1 MRFCIPFSSAPLII
15 YNAALSFILPPGFAF
30 SNLTNTF
37 GYPASFKF
45 KIGVFPI
52 KSKAL
57 LYMINGAEE
66 KGILNK
72 DSVLVEATSGNTGI
86 ALAMAGK
93 LKGYKVIIIMPD
105 TMSIERRQLV
115 KAFGAELMLTEG
127 AKGMAGSIEKAN
139 ELLDKNPNYICLGQF
154 DNEDNPR
161 AHYETTGP
169 EILKEVKDVSFIVA
183 GIGSG
188 GTIVGAGKFL
198 KEKNKEIKVIGIEPK
213 SSPLITENKSGPH
226 KIQGIGANFIPKIY
240 DKDIVDK
247 VITVSDEDSYETVRL
262 IANKLGILIG
272 ISSGANIFGAMKL
285 SDENP
290 DKIIVTVAPDGVDK
304 YMSMGIF

>member
-1 MRFCIPFSSAPLII
+1 MI
-15 YNAALSFILPPGFAF
+15 YNNALDLIGNTPIL
-30 SNLTNTF
+30 NLKEA
-37 GYPASFKF
+37 GYPN
-45 KIGVFPI
+45 VFVKLEKANPGGSI
-52 KSKAL
+52 KDRAA

-115 KAFGAELMLTEG
+115 KAFGAELILTEG

-139 ELLDKNPNYICLGQF
+139 ELLEKNPNYICLGQF

-285 SDENP
+285 CDENP
-290 DKIIVTVAPDGVDK
+290 DEVVVTVAPDGVDK

>member
-1 MRFCIPFSSAPLII
+1 MI
-15 YNAALSFILPPGFAF
+15 YNNALDLIGNTPIL
-30 SNLTNTF
+30 NLKEV
-37 GYPASFKF
+37 GYPN
-45 KIGVFPI
+45 VFVKLEKANPGGSI
-52 KSKAL
+52 KDRAA

-115 KAFGAELMLTEG
+115 KAFGAELILTEG

-226 KIQGIGANFIPKIY
+226 KIQGLGANFIPKIY

>member
-1 MRFCIPFSSAPLII
+1 MAIYKSALDLVGKTPLLEVQ
-15 YNAALSFILPPGFAF
+15 NFEKEN
-30 SNLTNTF
+30 NLEATVLVKLEYFNPL
-37 GYPASFKF
+37 GSVKDRVAYAMIEDGIKQG
-45 KIGVFPI
+45 KI
-52 KSKAL
+52 
-57 LYMINGAEE
+57 
-66 KGILNK
+66 NK
-72 DSVLVEATSGNTGI
+72 DTVIIEPTSGNTGI

-115 KAFGAELMLTEG
+115 KAFGAELILTEG

-188 GTIVGAGKFL
+188 GTIVGAGKYL

-272 ISSGANIFGAMKL
+272 ISSGANISGAMKL

-290 DKIIVTVAPDGVDK
+290 GKIIVTVAPDGVDK

>member
-1 MRFCIPFSSAPLII
+1 MIY
-15 YNAALSFILPPGFAF
+15 YNALDLIGNTPIL
-30 SNLTNTF
+30 NLKQI
-37 GYPASFKF
+37 GYPN
-45 KIGVFPI
+45 VFVKLEKTNPGGSI
-52 KSKAL
+52 KDRAA

-66 KGILNK
+66 KGVLNK

-115 KAFGAELMLTEG
+115 KAFGAELILTEG

-139 ELLDKNPNYICLGQF
+139 ELLDNNSNYVCLGQF

-161 AHYETTGP
+161 AHYETTGV
-169 EILKEVKDVSFIVA
+169 EILKEVENVSTVVA

-188 GTIVGAGKFL
+188 GTIVGVGRFL
-198 KEKNKEIKVIGIEPK
+198 KEKNKDVKVIGIEPK
-213 SSPLITENKSGPH
+213 SSPLITENQAGPH

-247 VITVSDEDSYETVRL
+247 VITVSDEDAYETVRL

-290 DKIIVTVAPDGVDK
+290 DEIIVTVAPDGVDK

>member
-1 MRFCIPFSSAPLII
+1 MI
-15 YNAALSFILPPGFAF
+15 YNNALDLIGNTPIL
-30 SNLTNTF
+30 NLKEA
-37 GYPASFKF
+37 GYPN
-45 KIGVFPI
+45 VFVKLEKANPGGSI
-52 KSKAL
+52 KDRAA

-115 KAFGAELMLTEG
+115 KAFGAELILTEG

-169 EILKEVKDVSFIVA
+169 EILKEVKDVSTIVA

-247 VITVSDEDSYETVRL
+247 VITVSDEESYETVRL

-272 ISSGANIFGAMKL
+272 ISSGANISGAMKL

-290 DKIIVTVAPDGVDK
+290 DEIIVTVAPDGVDK

>member
-1 MRFCIPFSSAPLII
+1 MI
-15 YNAALSFILPPGFAF
+15 YNNALDLIGNTPIL
-30 SNLTNTF
+30 NLKEA
-37 GYPASFKF
+37 GYPN
-45 KIGVFPI
+45 VFVKLEKANPGGSI
-52 KSKAL
+52 KDRAA

-139 ELLDKNPNYICLGQF
+139 ELLEKNPNYICLGQF

-272 ISSGANIFGAMKL
+272 ISSGAIIFGAMKL

>member
-1 MRFCIPFSSAPLII
+1 MIY
-15 YNAALSFILPPGFAF
+15 YNALDLVGNTPIL
-30 SNLTNTF
+30 NLGKI
-37 GYPASFKF
+37 GYPN
-45 KIGVFPI
+45 VFVKLEKSNPGGSI
-52 KSKAL
+52 KDRAA
-57 LYMINGAEE
+57 LYMIEGAEE

-86 ALAMAGK
+86 GLAMAGK
-93 LKGYKVIIIMPD
+93 LKGYRVIIIMPE

-115 KAFGAELMLTEG
+115 KAFGAELILTEG
-127 AKGMAGSIEKAN
+127 SKGMAGSIEKAN
-139 ELLDKNPNYICLGQF
+139 ELLESNTNYVCLGQF

-169 EILKEVKDVSFIVA
+169 EILKEVPNVSMIV
-183 GIGSG
+183 
-188 GTIVGAGKFL
+188 AGKFL
-198 KEKNKEIKVIGIEPK
+198 KEKNKDVKAIGIEPK
-213 SSPLITENKSGPH
+213 SSPLITENQAGPH

-240 DKDIVDK
+240 DEDIVDR
-247 VITVSDEDSYETVRL
+247 VITISDEDSYETVRL
-262 IANKLGILIG
+262 MANKLGILVG

-290 DKIIVTVAPDGVDK
+290 DEVIVTVAPDGVDK

>member
-1 MRFCIPFSSAPLII
+1 MIY
-15 YNAALSFILPPGFAF
+15 YNALDLIGNTPIL
-30 SNLTNTF
+30 NLKQI
-37 GYPASFKF
+37 GYPNLFVKLEKTNPGGS
-45 KIGVFPI
+45 I
-52 KSKAL
+52 KDRAA

-115 KAFGAELMLTEG
+115 KAFGAELILTEG

>member
-1 MRFCIPFSSAPLII
+1 MIY
-15 YNAALSFILPPGFAF
+15 YNALDLVGNTPIL
-30 SNLTNTF
+30 NLGKI
-37 GYPASFKF
+37 GYPN
-45 KIGVFPI
+45 VFVKLEKANSGGSI
-52 KSKAL
+52 KDRAA
-57 LYMINGAEE
+57 LYMIEGAEE

-86 ALAMAGK
+86 GLAMAGK
-93 LKGYKVIIIMPD
+93 LKGYRVIIIMPE

-115 KAFGAELMLTEG
+115 KAFGAELILTEG
-127 AKGMAGSIEKAN
+127 SKGMAGSIEKAN
-139 ELLDKNPNYICLGQF
+139 ELLESNTNYVCLGQF

-169 EILKEVKDVSFIVA
+169 EILKEVPNVSMIVA

-198 KEKNKEIKVIGIEPK
+198 KEKNKDVKAIGIEPK
-213 SSPLITENKSGPH
+213 SSPLITENQAGPH

-240 DKDIVDK
+240 DEDIVDR
-247 VITVSDEDSYETVRL
+247 VITISDEDSYETVRL
-262 IANKLGILIG
+262 MANKLGILVG

-290 DKIIVTVAPDGVDK
+290 DEVIVTVAPDGVDK

>member
-1 MRFCIPFSSAPLII
+1 MI
-15 YNAALSFILPPGFAF
+15 YNNALDLIGNTPIL
-30 SNLTNTF
+30 NLKEA
-37 GYPASFKF
+37 GYPN
-45 KIGVFPI
+45 VFVKLEKANPGGSI
-52 KSKAL
+52 KDRAA
-57 LYMINGAEE
+57 LYMIKGAEE
-66 KGILNK
+66 KGILIK

>member
-1 MRFCIPFSSAPLII
+1 MI
-15 YNAALSFILPPGFAF
+15 YNNALDLIGNTPIL
-30 SNLTNTF
+30 NLKEA
-37 GYPASFKF
+37 GYPN
-45 KIGVFPI
+45 VFVKLEKANPGGSI
-52 KSKAL
+52 KDRAA

-115 KAFGAELMLTEG
+115 KAFGAELILTEG
-127 AKGMAGSIEKAN
+127 A
-139 ELLDKNPNYICLGQF
+139 
-154 DNEDNPR
+154 
-161 AHYETTGP
+161 
-169 EILKEVKDVSFIVA
+169 KDVSFIVA

-272 ISSGANIFGAMKL
+272 ISSGANISGAMKL

-290 DKIIVTVAPDGVDK
+290 GKIIVTVAPDGVDK

>member
-1 MRFCIPFSSAPLII
+1 MIY
-15 YNAALSFILPPGFAF
+15 YNALDLVGNTPIL
-30 SNLTNTF
+30 NLGKI
-37 GYPASFKF
+37 GYPN
-45 KIGVFPI
+45 VFVKLEKANPGGSI
-52 KSKAL
+52 KDRAA
-57 LYMINGAEE
+57 LYMIEGAEE

-86 ALAMAGK
+86 GLAMAGK
-93 LKGYKVIIIMPD
+93 LKGYRVIIIMPE

-115 KAFGAELMLTEG
+115 KAFGAELILTEG
-127 AKGMAGSIEKAN
+127 SKGMAGSIEKAN
-139 ELLDKNPNYICLGQF
+139 ELLESNTNYVCLGQF

-169 EILKEVKDVSFIVA
+169 EILKEVPNVSMIVA

-198 KEKNKEIKVIGIEPK
+198 KEKNKDVKAIGIEPK
-213 SSPLITENKSGPH
+213 SSPLITESQAGPH

-240 DKDIVDK
+240 DEDIVDR

-262 IANKLGILIG
+262 MANKLGILIG

-290 DKIIVTVAPDGVDK
+290 NEVIVTVAPDGVDK

>member
-1 MRFCIPFSSAPLII
+1 MIY
-15 YNAALSFILPPGFAF
+15 YNALDLVGNTPIL
-30 SNLTNTF
+30 NLGKI
-37 GYPASFKF
+37 GYPN
-45 KIGVFPI
+45 VFVKLEKANPGGSI
-52 KSKAL
+52 KDRAA
-57 LYMINGAEE
+57 LYMIEGAEE

-86 ALAMAGK
+86 GLAMAGK
-93 LKGYKVIIIMPD
+93 LKGYRVIIIMPE

-115 KAFGAELMLTEG
+115 KAFGAELILTEG
-127 AKGMAGSIEKAN
+127 SKGMAGSIEKAN
-139 ELLDKNPNYICLGQF
+139 ELLESNTNYVCLGQF

-169 EILKEVKDVSFIVA
+169 EILKEVPNVSMIVA

-198 KEKNKEIKVIGIEPK
+198 KEKNKDVKAIGIEPK
-213 SSPLITENKSGPH
+213 SSPLITENQAGPH

-240 DKDIVDK
+240 DKDIVDR

-262 IANKLGILIG
+262 MANKLGILVG

-290 DKIIVTVAPDGVDK
+290 DEVIVTVAPDGVDK

>member
-1 MRFCIPFSSAPLII
+1 MIY
-15 YNAALSFILPPGFAF
+15 YNALDLIGNTPIL
-30 SNLTNTF
+30 NLGKI
-37 GYPASFKF
+37 GYPN
-45 KIGVFPI
+45 VFVKLEKANPGGSI
-52 KSKAL
+52 KDRAA
-57 LYMINGAEE
+57 LYMIEGAEE

-86 ALAMAGK
+86 GLAMAGK
-93 LKGYKVIIIMPD
+93 LKGYRVIIIMPE

-115 KAFGAELMLTEG
+115 KAFGAELILTEG
-127 AKGMAGSIEKAN
+127 SKGMAGSIEKAN
-139 ELLDKNPNYICLGQF
+139 ELLESNTNYVCLGQF

-169 EILKEVKDVSFIVA
+169 EILKEVPNVSMIVA

-198 KEKNKEIKVIGIEPK
+198 KEKNKDVKAIGIEPK
-213 SSPLITENKSGPH
+213 SSPLITENQAGPH

-240 DKDIVDK
+240 DEDIVDR

-262 IANKLGILIG
+262 MANKLGILVG

-290 DKIIVTVAPDGVDK
+290 EEVIVTVAPDGVDK

>member
-1 MRFCIPFSSAPLII
+1 MIY
-15 YNAALSFILPPGFAF
+15 YNALDLIGNTPIL
-30 SNLTNTF
+30 NLKEI
-37 GYPASFKF
+37 GYPN
-45 KIGVFPI
+45 VFVKLEKANPGGSI
-52 KSKAL
+52 KDRAA

-86 ALAMAGK
+86 GLAMAGK
-93 LKGYKVIIIMPD
+93 LKGYKVVIIMPD

-115 KAFGAELMLTEG
+115 KAFGAELILTEG
-127 AKGMAGSIEKAN
+127 SKGMAGSIEKAN
-139 ELLDKNPNYICLGQF
+139 ELLEKNSNYICLGQF
-154 DNEDNPR
+154 ENEDNPK

-169 EILKEVKDVSFIVA
+169 EILKEVKDVTTVVA
-183 GIGSG
+183 GVGSG
-188 GTIVGAGKFL
+188 GTIVGIGKFL
-198 KEKNKEIKVIGIEPK
+198 KEKNKNIKVIGIEPK
-213 SSPLITENKSGPH
+213 SSPLITENQAGPH

-240 DKDIVDK
+240 DKDIIDK

-262 IANKLGILIG
+262 MANKLGILIG

-290 DKIIVTVAPDGVDK
+290 DEIIVTVAPDGVDK

>member
-1 MRFCIPFSSAPLII
+1 MIY
-15 YNAALSFILPPGFAF
+15 YNALDLVGNTPIL
-30 SNLTNTF
+30 NLGKI
-37 GYPASFKF
+37 GYPN
-45 KIGVFPI
+45 VFVKLEKSNPGGSI
-52 KSKAL
+52 KDRAA
-57 LYMINGAEE
+57 LYMIEGAEE

-86 ALAMAGK
+86 GLAMAGK
-93 LKGYKVIIIMPD
+93 LKGYRVIIIMPE

-115 KAFGAELMLTEG
+115 KAFGAELILTEG
-127 AKGMAGSIEKAN
+127 SKGMAGSIEKAN
-139 ELLDKNPNYICLGQF
+139 ELLESNTNYVCLGQF

-169 EILKEVKDVSFIVA
+169 EILKEVPNVSMIVA

-198 KEKNKEIKVIGIEPK
+198 KEKNKDVKAIGIEPK
-213 SSPLITENKSGPH
+213 SSPLITENQAGPH

-240 DKDIVDK
+240 DEDIVDR
-247 VITVSDEDSYETVRL
+247 VITISDEDSYETVRL
-262 IANKLGILIG
+262 MANKLGILVG

-290 DKIIVTVAPDGVDK
+290 DEVIVTVAPDGVDK

>member
-1 MRFCIPFSSAPLII
+1 MI
-15 YNAALSFILPPGFAF
+15 YNNALDLIGNTPIL
-30 SNLTNTF
+30 NLKEA
-37 GYPASFKF
+37 GYPN
-45 KIGVFPI
+45 VFVKLEKANPGGSI
-52 KSKAL
+52 KDRAA

-183 GIGSG
+183 VIGSG

>member
-1 MRFCIPFSSAPLII
+1 MIY
-15 YNAALSFILPPGFAF
+15 YNALDLVGNTPIL
-30 SNLTNTF
+30 NLGKI
-37 GYPASFKF
+37 GYPN
-45 KIGVFPI
+45 VFVKLEKSNPGGSI
-52 KSKAL
+52 KDRAA
-57 LYMINGAEE
+57 LYMIEGAEE

-86 ALAMAGK
+86 GLAMVGK
-93 LKGYKVIIIMPD
+93 LKGYRVIIIMPE

-115 KAFGAELMLTEG
+115 KAFGAELVLTEG
-127 AKGMAGSIEKAN
+127 FKGMAGSIEKAN
-139 ELLDKNPNYICLGQF
+139 ELLEANSNYVCLGQF

-169 EILKEVKDVSFIVA
+169 EILKEVPNVSMIVA

-198 KEKNKEIKVIGIEPK
+198 KEKNKNVKAIGIEPA
-213 SSPLITENKSGPH
+213 SSPLITENQAGPH

-247 VITVSDEDSYETVRL
+247 VITVSDEDAYETVRL
-262 IANKLGILIG
+262 LANKLGILVG
-272 ISSGANIFGAMKL
+272 ISSGANIYGAIKL
-285 SDENP
+285 SDANP
-290 DKIIVTVAPDGVDK
+290 NEIIVTVAPDGVDK

>member
-1 MRFCIPFSSAPLII
+1 MIY
-15 YNAALSFILPPGFAF
+15 YNALDLVGNTPIL
-30 SNLTNTF
+30 NLGKI
-37 GYPASFKF
+37 GYPN
-45 KIGVFPI
+45 VFVKLEKANPGGSI
-52 KSKAL
+52 KDRAA
-57 LYMINGAEE
+57 LYMIEGAEE

-86 ALAMAGK
+86 GLAMAGK
-93 LKGYKVIIIMPD
+93 LKGYRVIIIMPE

-115 KAFGAELMLTEG
+115 KAFGAELILTEG
-127 AKGMAGSIEKAN
+127 SKGMAGSIEKAN
-139 ELLDKNPNYICLGQF
+139 ELLESNTNYVCLGQF

-169 EILKEVKDVSFIVA
+169 EILKEVANVSMIVA

-198 KEKNKEIKVIGIEPK
+198 KEKNKDVKAIGIEPK
-213 SSPLITENKSGPH
+213 SSPLITESQAGPH

-240 DKDIVDK
+240 DEDIVDR

-262 IANKLGILIG
+262 MANKLGILIG

-290 DKIIVTVAPDGVDK
+290 DEVIVTVAPDGVDK

>member
-1 MRFCIPFSSAPLII
+1 MI
-15 YNAALSFILPPGFAF
+15 YNNALDLIGNTPIL
-30 SNLTNTF
+30 NLKEV
-37 GYPASFKF
+37 GYPN
-45 KIGVFPI
+45 VFVKLEKANPGGSI
-52 KSKAL
+52 KDRAA

-115 KAFGAELMLTEG
+115 KAFGAELILTEG

-272 ISSGANIFGAMKL
+272 ISSGANISGAMKL

>member
-1 MRFCIPFSSAPLII
+1 MIY
-15 YNAALSFILPPGFAF
+15 YNALDLIGNTPIL
-30 SNLTNTF
+30 NLKQI
-37 GYPASFKF
+37 GYPNLFVKLEKTNPGGS
-45 KIGVFPI
+45 I
-52 KSKAL
+52 KDRAA